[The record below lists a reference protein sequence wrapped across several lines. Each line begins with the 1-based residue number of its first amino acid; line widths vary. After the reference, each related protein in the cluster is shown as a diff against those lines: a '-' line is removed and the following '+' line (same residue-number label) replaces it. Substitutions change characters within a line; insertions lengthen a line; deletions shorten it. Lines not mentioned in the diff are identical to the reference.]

1 MRTFEEHLQSA
12 IAAHGHLC
20 AGQVIGVR
28 MARRG
33 CIELGLDPDDGADRR
48 RLIAYVEVDRCAA
61 DAIASV
67 TGCKLGKRTLK
78 YVDYG
83 KVAATFVDTR
93 TGRAVRVLARDD
105 ARDKVPAYCDG
116 TCETPQAQLI
126 AYQKMPD
133 DELLIVQ
140 RVKVDIPPEDLPGRP
155 LRRVT
160 CEVCG
165 ESVSDGREVNVNG
178 RTLCRACAGKPYY
191 RISDF

>member
-1 MRTFEEHLQSA
+1 MLTFEEHLA
-12 IAAHGHLC
+12 KAVALHGHLC

-33 CIELGLDPDDGADRR
+33 CIELGLDPDDGVDRR

-83 KVAATFVDTR
+83 KVAATLVDTR
-93 TGRAVRVLARDD
+93 TGRAVRILARD

-116 TCETPQAQLI
+116 TCETPQA
-126 AYQKMPD
+126 
-133 DELLIVQ
+133 
-140 RVKVDIPPEDLPGRP
+140 G
-155 LRRVT
+155 
-160 CEVCG
+160 
-165 ESVSDGREVNVNG
+165 
-178 RTLCRACAGKPYY
+178 
-191 RISDF
+191 